1 MGTSTFC
8 SDPLW
13 NSNLTWYTE
22 DPYFTDCFI
31 STVLVYVPSG
41 ILFLLTPYEIW
52 TCFNLGENS
61 SRISR
66 TWLNF
71 SRTMLVG
78 FLILLSLVEFIFE
91 LLREDNVLSNI
102 VAPGIYFLTFLN
114 VFILQILGRIKG
126 RVSSGPL
133 FVFWLLEV
141 FAAGISFRNWR
152 NIHRVPNTDL
162 VTLST
167 IVIQYP
173 AVVILLFMGFWADGN
188 SNYNKIGDN
197 DLNPSSL
204 RMASFTS
211 KLTFSWFDPFIY
223 KAWKKSVTDDDLY
236 EINDEFKSCGVLPS
250 WDREMEKEIRR
261 KHLKNKPINILWPL
275 VRSFKSTLLASSA
288 LQFFYSVFQ
297 FGAPQL
303 VDLII
308 NFVSDPK
315 EPIWKGYLYLFAI
328 CSITFINT
336 LIYSQSNYYS
346 YITGLKI
353 RTSLTSSIFNKAV
366 NLKSSSK
373 KQMSVGETTNLM
385 AIDSQRLMDF
395 CLYIDMIWSSPLKI
409 IIAMYLLWQVLGP
422 ASLAG
427 LAVMILLIPINI
439 VVGKKVKKFTAIQMQ
454 NKDKRIKL
462 MDDILNGIKVL
473 KLYAWEPSFIDA
485 VTNFRVQ
492 EIGAL
497 KKSALINA
505 VTSFMWSSAP
515 FLVALASFTTYV
527 LIDEKNILT
536 PSTAFVS
543 LTLFNLLRL
552 PLNLLPM
559 MIMKAIQSKVSL
571 DRINL
576 FLNKED
582 LDLLA
587 ISHESQGSHA
597 VKMCNVS
604 LSWETDEGLNTL
616 EDIDLDIEKGSL
628 VAIVGQVG
636 SGKSSLLSG
645 ILGEM
650 EIVRGSINVDG
661 QTIYAP
667 QQPWLQNETLRN
679 NILFGKRFNKKLYRR
694 VIDACALSPDLDML
708 PAGDLTEIGERG
720 INLSGG
726 QKARVSLARC
736 TYNNGDIYIL
746 DDPLSAVDVHV
757 GRHLFENVISSQT
770 GLLKNKTRI
779 FVTHGAIFLPQTD
792 KIIVMKNGV
801 ISESGTYRELIE
813 KENGE
818 FAQFLIN
825 YLVDEKENIIKND
838 QDLKTIIKDLE
849 STFGG
854 SEELDKR
861 LEAAQSDK
869 STALTDLI
877 QGTKYL
883 DENTSDQCSS
893 IASRKGEDDLD
904 EVVSNDLNERLI
916 EEEKIESGGI
926 KLNIYLNYFKR
937 TGLLA
942 SFFGILFY
950 FSYQGF
956 SLGANLWLSK
966 WSTDRAAIN
975 STSIRNHYLEIYA
988 ILGFFQSIFTMFGS
1002 VTIAIGTL
1010 NASMKI
1016 HGKLLENVL
1025 RAPLSFFDTNPLGR
1039 ILNRFS
1045 KDIDVA
1051 DTTLPFNI
1059 RMMIAQ
1065 SFNVLGTIVIICIAL
1080 PWFFVI
1086 ILPAVICYALIQK
1099 FYISCARQVKRIE
1112 SISRSPIYSHFAE
1125 TLTGIPT
1132 IRAFG
1137 MVHHFIDEN
1146 VNKIDFNAKCYFPTV
1161 ISSRWLAVRLETLGN
1176 ILVIF
1181 VALFSITS
1189 RGTTDPGM
1197 VGLSL
1202 SYALS
1207 VTTILNM
1214 LITVSTDVETNMVS
1228 VERIK
1233 EYENIPQEAP
1243 YDLPNSDPPP
1253 NWPEHGVIKF
1263 DNYKTRYRKGLD
1275 LVLKGINCTIQKG
1288 EKIGIVGRTG
1298 AGKSSLTLA
1307 LFRIIE
1313 PSEGS
1318 IYIDGENIRFLGL
1331 GKLRSRITIIPQD
1344 PILFSGSLRMNLDP
1358 FEAFADRDIWIALEY
1373 SHLKS
1378 FVWNLGDG
1386 LNFSVLEGGRN
1397 LSVGQRQ
1404 LICLAR
1410 AILRKTQI
1418 LVLDEATAAIDLE
1431 TDDLIQ
1437 STIRSE
1443 FKDSTV
1449 LTIAHRINTIM
1460 DSNRIMVLDAG
1471 TIAEFDDPQNLL
1483 ANPDSMFYSLVNDSN
1498 GMGNKNFRS

>member
-1 MGTSTFC
+1 MRRKKKTPQKSEGNEIHFYKIGIFGGGGVGKSCLTFRFQNKQFLELYNPTILDSFINKSFMVDGVIRPLEIMDTAGQDEFKNMRDLYLKTSDGLFFVYDVTNRDSFREISELINCLKLSREVETFDEIPPTIIIGNKCDLNAKRKISFEEGQSLADKFGPNVCFEETSAKEDINIIKVFEDILSRAWDYGRSLSKTRVLVLLTSGLYDVIAYALIIMGLFVLVLSIMGCCGISKRSPRLMLIYSICLVIMILAEAAIGALAYCYRDYINSELRVNLFDKYQREYGNEDSITKAIDQLQVGMKCCGVDSFEDWKKTEWWNQTDIRQKNLVPDSCCLTPSAFCGVRDHPSIFDIQQVREKKTVSIVVRVRRSNYLKSTLDLIREVGKVDVRELNLESTVMGT
-8 SDPLW
+8 
-13 NSNLTWYTE
+13 
-22 DPYFTDCFI
+22 
-31 STVLVYVPSG
+31 
-41 ILFLLTPYEIW
+41 
-52 TCFNLGENS
+52 
-61 SRISR
+61 
-66 TWLNF
+66 
-71 SRTMLVG
+71 
-78 FLILLSLVEFIFE
+78 
-91 LLREDNVLSNI
+91 
-102 VAPGIYFLTFLN
+102 
-114 VFILQILGRIKG
+114 K
-126 RVSSGPL
+126 
-133 FVFWLLEV
+133 V
-141 FAAGISFRNWR
+141 FAAGFSFRNWR

-173 AVVILLFMGFWADGN
+173 VVVILLFMGFWADGN
-188 SNYNKIGDN
+188 NNYNKIGDN

-204 RMASFTS
+204 RMASFT
-211 KLTFSWFDPFIY
+211 PG
-223 KAWKKSVTDDDLY
+223 KKSVTDDDLY

-505 VTSFMWSSAP
+505 VTSFMWTSAP

-587 ISHESQGSHA
+587 ISHESQGLHA

-801 ISESGTYRELIE
+801 ISESGTYRDLIE

-825 YLVDEKENIIKND
+825 YLVDEKENILKND

-849 STFGG
+849 STVGG
-854 SEELDKR
+854 SEEL
-861 LEAAQSDK
+861 
-869 STALTDLI
+869 
-877 QGTKYL
+877 
-883 DENTSDQCSS
+883 
-893 IASRKGEDDLD
+893 
-904 EVVSNDLNERLI
+904 
-916 EEEKIESGGI
+916 EKKTLRSGA
-926 KLNIYLNYFKR
+926 K
-937 TGLLA
+937 
-942 SFFGILFY
+942 
-950 FSYQGF
+950 
-956 SLGANLWLSK
+956 
-966 WSTDRAAIN
+966 
-975 STSIRNHYLEIYA
+975 
-988 ILGFFQSIFTMFGS
+988 
-1002 VTIAIGTL
+1002 
-1010 NASMKI
+1010 
-1016 HGKLLENVL
+1016 
-1025 RAPLSFFDTNPLGR
+1025 
-1039 ILNRFS
+1039 
-1045 KDIDVA
+1045 
-1051 DTTLPFNI
+1051 
-1059 RMMIAQ
+1059 
-1065 SFNVLGTIVIICIAL
+1065 
-1080 PWFFVI
+1080 
-1086 ILPAVICYALIQK
+1086 
-1099 FYISCARQVKRIE
+1099 QVKRIE

-1214 LITVSTDVETNMVS
+1214 LITVSTD
-1228 VERIK
+1228 
-1233 EYENIPQEAP
+1233 IPR
-1243 YDLPNSDPPP
+1243 LIGLSM
-1253 NWPEHGVIKF
+1253 GVIKF

-1313 PSEGS
+1313 PSE
-1318 IYIDGENIRFLGL
+1318 
-1331 GKLRSRITIIPQD
+1331 D

-1471 TIAEFDDPQNLL
+1471 TIAEFDDPQNFV
-1483 ANPDSMFYSLVNDSN
+1483 SESRFYVLFF
-1498 GMGNKNFRS
+1498 GK